1 MADRKDIPPGLMGRS
16 HGRARGIRPP
26 TAADAP
32 PRAPGGRGTVQRP
45 GAATSDVPRQQPVL
59 VPGRGLAG
67 RGVSEATG
75 ILSGRSKPR
84 VAQPSATVRSVSGAL
99 GSVSL
104 SSSASDLSGSNSNG
118 NGSNGNGSG
127 SPGTGNGDDAAP
139 SVGRGAKRGR
149 PADSR
154 ILRTKPDNVSEKK
167 GDMGQEVNLK
177 ANYFR
182 FKKLPN
188 WRLFQYRVD
197 MSPEVDYTK
206 ERKYYLREHK
216 HLKNYFF
223 DGTMLVSNHP
233 ITGSKDDHYTFLTK
247 RDSDDQEI
255 KVTIRLVGEVDPS
268 TNTYIQFL
276 NIILRC
282 VLEKLDLEMIN
293 RNFYDTKAAIKDPKL
308 RERKLELYPGYIT
321 SIRQQEQDVLL
332 NVEISHKVLR
342 IDSVLDVMNDV
353 IKNNRNKANL
363 QADLD
368 KALLGQIVIT
378 KYNMKTY
385 RIHEVKMDLNPS
397 LEFEDSKGNKKNFIT
412 YYRERW
418 NMTIRDTKQP
428 MIISIPKERDMKG
441 MKQGPVQ
448 LVPELCNMTGLSDA
462 QRADF
467 RLMQDVAVYTRMDPK
482 AKEKSLMAFAKRV
495 QDNPE
500 IKALLDLWDMQMEN
514 SLVDVKG
521 RQLAPEQ
528 IIGGGESK
536 ANYQASN
543 ADWGNCFRNWK
554 CRTSASLKKWV
565 VIVPA
570 RDEVNTKELITM
582 LMRIF
587 PTIGMTVAQPKMH
600 VIQDNRMP
608 SYRQA
613 VEDYQAKKPE
623 MIMVILPNVN
633 EELYARVK
641 RQCYVQSPVASQ
653 IVTGRV
659 ISKPKGLMSVATKI
673 ALQINCKLGGQLW
686 AVKIPL
692 NGAMMVGYYAYHDT
706 KQKGKSVGALI
717 ASINKECTRY
727 FSTAEYHDAAG
738 AQEIT
743 DKIGLMMIKALEAY
757 QTANKALP
765 DRIFFY
771 RDGVGE
777 GQIPHV
783 FTTEVAAI
791 KKAIAILNS
800 KIMLTFVITSKRISA
815 RFMTAQGKINPYSGT
830 VVDDVVTNPERYDFY
845 LVSQSV
851 RQGTVNPTSYNV
863 IHDENKLPPGKMQ
876 MLTYKLTHLYFNWPG
891 TVRVPAMVQ
900 YAHKLAYLTG
910 TSLHAKPHA
919 DLEKELF
926 YL

>member
-1 MADRKDIPPGLMGRS
+1 MQGRGRDDIPMGRA

-26 TAADAP
+26 PTSDVP
-32 PRAPGGRGTVQRP
+32 PRAGVPGGRGTAQRP
-45 GAATSDVPRQQPVL
+45 GTATPDAQAVL
-59 VPGRGLAG
+59 LGRGLPGRGS
-67 RGVSEATG
+67 SETPG
-75 ILSGRSKPR
+75 ILTGRCKPR
-84 VAQPSATVRSVSGAL
+84 VAQASATVRSVSTGLA
-99 GSVSL
+99 SVSL

-118 NGSNGNGSG
+118 NGSSGNGNGSG
-127 SPGTGNGDDAAP
+127 SPNGNGDDP
-139 SVGRGAKRGR
+139 GQSVGRGAKRGR

-154 ILRTKPDNVSEKK
+154 ILRTKPDTISEKK
-167 GDMGQEVNLK
+167 GDMGQAVNLK
-177 ANYFR
+177 ANYFK

-197 MSPEVDYTK
+197 MNPEVDYTK
-206 ERKYYLREHK
+206 ERKYYLRNHK
-216 HLKNYFF
+216 ELKNYFF
-223 DGTMLVSNHP
+223 DGTMLITNHP

-247 RDSDDQEI
+247 RSSDDQEI
-255 KVTIRLVGEVDPS
+255 MVTIRLVGEVDPS

-282 VLEKLDLEMIN
+282 VLEKLDLEQIN

-321 SIRQQEQDVLL
+321 SIRQQENDVLL

-353 IKNNRNKANL
+353 IKKARSRADL

-385 RIHEVKMDLNPS
+385 RIHEVRLDLSPS

-418 NMTIRDTKQP
+418 NMNIRDTKQP
-428 MIISIPKERDMKG
+428 MIISIPKERDQKG

-467 RLMQDVAVYTRMDPK
+467 RLMSDVAVYTRMDPK
-482 AKEKSLMAFAKRV
+482 QKEKALMAFAKRIH
-495 QDNPE
+495 DNPE
-500 IKALLDLWDMQMEN
+500 IKAVLDQWDMEFEN
-514 SLVDVKG
+514 SLVDVEG
-521 RQLAPEQ
+521 RQLVPEQ
-528 IIGGGESK
+528 IIGGGNST
-536 ANYQASN
+536 ATYPASN

-565 VIVPA
+565 CIVPE
-570 RDEVNTKELITM
+570 RDEVNTKELITL
-582 LMRIF
+582 LMKIF
-587 PTIGMTVAQPKMH
+587 PTIGMSVAQPKMH
-600 VIQDNRMP
+600 VIKDNRMP

-623 MIMVILPNVN
+623 LIMVILPNVN
-633 EELYARVK
+633 EELYAMVK

-673 ALQINCKLGGQLW
+673 ALQMNCKLGGQLW

-692 NGAMMVGYYAYHDT
+692 NGAMMVGYDAYHDS

-717 ASINKECTRY
+717 ASLNKECTQY
-727 FSTAEYHDAAG
+727 FSTAEYHDASG

-757 QTANKALP
+757 QTANKAVP

-783 FTTEVAAI
+783 FNTEVAAI
-791 KKAIAILNS
+791 KKAIALINPN
-800 KIMLTFVITSKRISA
+800 IMLTFVITSKRISA